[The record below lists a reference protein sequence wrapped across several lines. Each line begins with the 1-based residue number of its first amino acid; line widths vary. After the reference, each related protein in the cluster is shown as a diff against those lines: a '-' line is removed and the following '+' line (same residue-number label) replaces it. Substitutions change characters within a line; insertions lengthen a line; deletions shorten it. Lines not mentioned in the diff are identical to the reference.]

1 MTEMMKI
8 GLLGIVGVL
17 LAIQFKAVKPEYS
30 TYIGLGI
37 GVLIFCFT
45 LGECKSLISSLETL
59 KKYFEG
65 TEGYLTI
72 LVKVIGIT
80 YICEFCAGVCK
91 DAGYGAVAEQIEM
104 LGKLSVM
111 FAGLPILMAVIQT
124 LDGLL
129 IV

>member
-1 MTEMMKI
+1 M
-8 GLLGIVGVL
+8 LGIVGVL
-17 LAIQFKAVKPEYS
+17 LAIQFRSVKPEYA

-37 GVLIFCFT
+37 GILVFAFA
-45 LGECKSLISSLETL
+45 LGELNSLISSVETL
-59 KKYFEG
+59 RKYFTG
-65 TEGYLTI
+65 AEGYLTI

-91 DAGYGAVAEQIEM
+91 DAGYGMIADQIEM

-124 LDGLL
+124 LDKLM
-129 IV
+129 IT